1 MYAVKT
7 PSKYMTAKTRRGIRH
22 SFDRLDSFRENFK
35 KVNGT
40 EEEELPSPEPKPVFH
55 SNGHRH
61 KALNKC
67 PPSSQDVLS
76 PQHEKLIHYIN
87 DSWHSVIEDEES
99 SKSSQKI
106 IYFKPENTAEVLNDF
121 QAFDLDTYWIKRL
134 YNNITKSVP

>member
-7 PSKYMTAKTRRGIRH
+7 PSKYMTAKTRRGVRH
-22 SFDRLDSFRENFK
+22 SFDRLDSFRENLK

-40 EEEELPSPEPKPVFH
+40 EEEELSSPEPKPIFH
-55 SNGHRH
+55 SNSHR
-61 KALNKC
+61 KAYLNKC
-67 PPSSQDVLS
+67 SSPHDVLS
-76 PQHEKLIHYIN
+76 PQHEKLINYIN
-87 DSWHSVIEDEES
+87 ESWHSVIDNEES

-106 IYFKPENTAEVLNDF
+106 VYFKPENTAEVLNGF

>member
-1 MYAVKT
+1 M
-7 PSKYMTAKTRRGIRH
+7 S
-22 SFDRLDSFRENFK
+22 L
-35 KVNGT
+35 
-40 EEEELPSPEPKPVFH
+40 SPEPKPVFH

-106 IYFKPENTAEVLNDF
+106 IYFKPENTAEVLNGF